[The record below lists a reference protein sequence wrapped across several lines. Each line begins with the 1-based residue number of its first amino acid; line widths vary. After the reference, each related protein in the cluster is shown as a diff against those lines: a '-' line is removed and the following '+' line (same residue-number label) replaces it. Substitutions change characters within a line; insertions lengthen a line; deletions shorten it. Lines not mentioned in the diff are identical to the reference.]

1 MTKDE
6 FDALERKVNAQAVE
20 YATRG
25 PDIRLREEIWLSLW
39 EMHPTLFSA
48 KRIRIFRNSPPSSLY
63 ETGREFLTEVFLDAI
78 PQVLDSYARENADTP
93 ESLPFMQF
101 FNACF
106 LRKVHDAY
114 SNIQDNMP
122 HDAIVVRKLAVQVY
136 QQPRENAIIP
146 NIFLKEGMIR
156 RVLGRESDGKQMWI
170 KTQLKT
176 HGRTVYVR
184 EAEVE
189 FWDKASTVDIDSIA
203 EQKASEEPEDWIMIS
218 DTHDDYIL
226 SLLSLAGQLYARTQ
240 ARCNKGFSKKYGFQ
254 LLYTEK
260 LLVYLKRIYEA
271 FGEFL
276 VRTPHEGEALSVAE
290 TDLLD
295 YLLTD
300 TCRTFSTIA
309 STPLHTKRDFP
320 YLNSDSDEEI
330 EIFDK
335 KDKGKKKAKKNQE
348 EGAEKKENGIA
359 AIIYVHFLTDIK
371 GIQGKPD
378 SLTVALSRHRT
389 NFNKLYAQLCETDM
403 NRNRRTGGSATA
415 KVNRV

>member
-1 MTKDE
+1 MSKDE

-20 YATRG
+20 YAKRG

-39 EMHPTLFSA
+39 EMHPALFSA
-48 KRIRIFRNSPPSSLY
+48 KRIRVFRNSPPSSLY
-63 ETGREFLTEVFLDAI
+63 ETGKEFLTEVFLDAI
-78 PQVLDSYARENADTP
+78 PQVLDSYARESTDTP
-93 ESLPFMQF
+93 EPLPFMQF

-189 FWDKASTVDIDSIA
+189 FWDKASTVDIDSIV
-203 EQKASEEPEDWIMIS
+203 EQKAPGEPEDWIMIS

-240 ARCNKGFSKKYGFQ
+240 ARCNKGFSKEYCFQ

-260 LLVYLKRIYEA
+260 LLDKLKKIYDAIGDLPARAAHEREA
-271 FGEFL
+271 I
-276 VRTPHEGEALSVAE
+276 SVAE

-300 TCRTFSTIA
+300 ICRTFSAIA
-309 STPLHTKRDFP
+309 TTPLRTKRDFA
-320 YLNSDSDEEI
+320 YLKKDSDEEI
-330 EIFDK
+330 TFPVD
-335 KDKGKKKAKKNQE
+335 G
-348 EGAEKKENGIA
+348 
-359 AIIYVHFLTDIK
+359 IIYVHFLIDIK
-371 GIQGKPD
+371 RIDRKPD
-378 SLTVALSRHRT
+378 SILPSISKYRKE
-389 NFNKLYAQLCETDM
+389 FNEQYDLFCGADKKGAI
-403 NRNRRTGGSATA
+403 S
-415 KVNRV
+415 